1 MWGSTLDVRIWRQI
15 NVTLPWLLSCLH
27 VRQTRATNAYM
38 SLKIQQ
44 CWISAIAAC
53 ICRKEVSLQLPHP
66 PDDCASYFFLG
77 QRLSSDL
84 PHKIAFCQCLVMIE
98 VTIASDVIFNPKIL
112 CEYFGS
118 ASQCDSLLCAIVTL
132 NITLNIAF
140 RGFLHNY
147 GEIATKRSL
156 KSGLCPTVIEW
167 LQGFLIMHNTVD
179 STAHSIPLNI
189 LEQCMLPPSMTTIRL
204 GRDSV
209 PVQTRVFVST

>member
-1 MWGSTLDVRIWRQI
+1 MSVKR
-15 NVTLPWLLSCLH
+15 
-27 VRQTRATNAYM
+27 VRQTHIWFWRSSSVGFLRLPHAFAARKFP
-38 SLKIQQ
+38 SL
-44 CWISAIAAC
+44 
-53 ICRKEVSLQLPHP
+53 LLPHP

-77 QRLSSDL
+77 HWLSSDL
-84 PHKIAFCQCLVMIE
+84 PHKIAFCQCLVMME

-112 CEYFGS
+112 REYFGS

-147 GEIATKRSL
+147 CEIATEGSL

-167 LQGFLIMHNTVD
+167 LQGFLIMHNIVD
-179 STAHSIPLNI
+179 SIAHSIPLNI

-209 PVQTRVFVST
+209 PVHRLVYLFSP